1 MTMTLENPSTSDDSR
16 GNLPPEYSSLDFNA
30 PATVGVV
37 LYESQRIRSEL
48 RGEDRRME
56 NSLRSDMSSMEK
68 SIRADMSKME
78 QAIRADMASMER
90 SLREEMARNTRTLLT
105 TMITLNGITIAAVGA
120 MIKFL

>member
-1 MTMTLENPSTSDDSR
+1 MTMTLENPSTSGDPR
-16 GNLPPEYSSLDFNA
+16 GELPPEYVNLDFNA

-56 NSLRSDMSSMEK
+56 NSLRAEMSSIEKSIRADMAAMEK
-68 SIRADMSKME
+68 SIRADM
-78 QAIRADMASMER
+78 AAMER

-105 TMITLNGITIAAVGA
+105 TMITLNGITIAAIGA